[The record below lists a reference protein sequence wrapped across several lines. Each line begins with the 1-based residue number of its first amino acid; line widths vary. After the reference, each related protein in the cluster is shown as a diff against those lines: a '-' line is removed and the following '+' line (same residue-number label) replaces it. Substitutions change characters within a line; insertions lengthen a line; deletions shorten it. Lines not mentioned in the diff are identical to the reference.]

1 MHDLFDSIWKGLQN
15 FSDKETLSFDILAL
29 ESFIQIQSVKYCCSS
44 VWLSERKKKFP
55 SIFPLVF
62 DHFLKKWTCC
72 DGKGNT
78 YKALYNESQ
87 LWDDLLTT
95 MASWNATFAYNVDN

>member
-44 VWLSERKKKFP
+44 V
-55 SIFPLVF
+55 
-62 DHFLKKWTCC
+62 
-72 DGKGNT
+72 
-78 YKALYNESQ
+78 
-87 LWDDLLTT
+87 
-95 MASWNATFAYNVDN
+95 